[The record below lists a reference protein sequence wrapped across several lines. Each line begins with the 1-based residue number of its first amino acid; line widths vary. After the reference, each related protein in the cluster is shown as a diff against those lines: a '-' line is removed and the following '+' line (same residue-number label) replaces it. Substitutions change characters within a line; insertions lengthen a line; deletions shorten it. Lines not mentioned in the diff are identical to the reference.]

1 MILLALAQL
10 ATEFPDLFTDD
21 IGLIKGF
28 KHKIKVYTDVK
39 PVQHKLRRI
48 PLSVRDAV
56 SKELQ
61 KLQDAD
67 IIEPV
72 NEASEWI
79 SPK

>member
-1 MILLALAQL
+1 MPNVYISLGVHDFFRDAPTTL
-10 ATEFPDLFTDD
+10 

-28 KHKIKVYTDVK
+28 KHKIKVYPDVK

-61 KLQDAD
+61 KLL
-67 IIEPV
+67 EKV
-72 NEASEWI
+72 F
-79 SPK
+79 

>member
-1 MILLALAQL
+1 MY
-10 ATEFPDLFTDD
+10 P
-21 IGLIKGF
+21 
-28 KHKIKVYTDVK
+28 DVK

-79 SPK
+79 SPTVVAFKSSGDYTSLCRPTYCKQSCYC